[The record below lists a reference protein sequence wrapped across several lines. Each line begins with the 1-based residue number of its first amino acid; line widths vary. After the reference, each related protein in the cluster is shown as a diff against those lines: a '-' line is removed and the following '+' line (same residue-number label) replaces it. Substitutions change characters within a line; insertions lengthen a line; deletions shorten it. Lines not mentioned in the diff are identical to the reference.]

1 MKGQVVYL
9 DTSAIIKR
17 YIKELGS
24 DFVRNTY
31 LKAYSG
37 ELILSYSLW
46 NIGEVLGV
54 FNRARNTGRLDSGTY
69 NTVRKR
75 FLLETRRML
84 RIGLAVVVP
93 LKARII
99 MNSWE
104 LIEKHHIYEADAIQI
119 SSARN
124 VNASKFLTGDEKLH
138 EIAGKEGL
146 ESVYLK

>member
-1 MKGQVVYL
+1 MKDQVAYL

-17 YIKELGS
+17 YIKEPGS

-37 ELILSYSLW
+37 ELVLSYSLW

-54 FNRARNTGRLDSGTY
+54 FDRARNTGRIDSRTY
-69 NTVRKR
+69 HTVRKR

-93 LKARII
+93 LKARI
-99 MNSWE
+99 MMSSWE

-146 ESVYLK
+146 ESIYLK

>member
-1 MKGQVVYL
+1 M
-9 DTSAIIKR
+9 
-17 YIKELGS
+17 
-24 DFVRNTY
+24 
-31 LKAYSG
+31 
-37 ELILSYSLW
+37 W

-54 FNRARNTGRLDSGTY
+54 FDRARNTGRINSRTHSIA
-69 NTVRKR
+69 RKR

-93 LKARII
+93 LKARIM

-119 SSARN
+119 ASAMN

>member
-1 MKGQVVYL
+1 M
-9 DTSAIIKR
+9 
-17 YIKELGS
+17 
-24 DFVRNTY
+24 
-31 LKAYSG
+31 
-37 ELILSYSLW
+37 W

-54 FNRARNTGRLDSGTY
+54 FDRARNTGRINSRTHS
-69 NTVRKR
+69 TARKR

-93 LKARII
+93 LKARIM

-119 SSARN
+119 ASAMN

-138 EIAGKEGL
+138 EIAGKERFGKCIFEMNL
-146 ESVYLK
+146 LPYTRFKHHTDASSPCLSTPE